1 MKIRNALAAVGLLVS
16 AVTVAGTAQAQDYR
30 GYRHGHDRRDY
41 REYRDYRHDHGG
53 HYGWD
58 RGRRYGYG
66 GYHRC
71 WVEYRHH
78 RRYRVCR

>member
-1 MKIRNALAAVGLLVS
+1 MKIRNALAAIGLLMS
-16 AVTVAGTAQAQDYR
+16 AVTVADAAQAQDYR
-30 GYRHGHDRRDY
+30 GYRHGHDHRDY
-41 REYRDYRHDHGG
+41 GG

-78 RRYRVCR
+78 RGYRVCR